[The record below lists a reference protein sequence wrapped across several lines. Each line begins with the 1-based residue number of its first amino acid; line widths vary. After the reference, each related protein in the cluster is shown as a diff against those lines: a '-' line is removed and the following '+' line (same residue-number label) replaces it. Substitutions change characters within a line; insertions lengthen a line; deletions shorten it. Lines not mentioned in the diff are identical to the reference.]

1 MCSMN
6 SASTSGAWGRLSG
19 RRVLITGASRGIGC
33 GIAERVAAEGASVAL
48 VARTLDRHEKLAG
61 SLNQTAERCRTV
73 AVTDQTVATIVA
85 DLTDGDDRDRV
96 VPEAED
102 ALGGPIDV
110 LVNNAAGAIYGR
122 LDEYPRRKRRL
133 MVELNV
139 HCPVDLAQAVVP
151 AMKARGEGWI
161 LNLSSASSAHPT
173 GPPFDLSG
181 VKGVYGFYGATKAML
196 NRVTTA
202 MASELHGTGIR
213 VNTVEPRAAVMSEG
227 ADEVVGGMLRPDQIE
242 SMEAIIEAALWL
254 CDCGPDHTGRIESS
268 LDLLDRE
275 GVTVMNLQG
284 TAPHPGGFRP

>member
-1 MCSMN
+1 MSSTS
-6 SASTSGAWGRLSG
+6 SASARLRG
-19 RRVLITGASRGIGC
+19 RRALITGASRGIGC

-48 VARTLDRHEKLAG
+48 VARTLDRHETLAG
-61 SLNQTAERCRTV
+61 SLSETADRCRAV
-73 AVTDQTVATIVA
+73 AGVGQTVVPIVA

-96 VPEAED
+96 VPEAEE
-102 ALGGPIDV
+102 ALGGPVDV

-151 AMKARGEGWI
+151 GMRDRGEGWI
-161 LNLSSASSAHPT
+161 LNLSSASSAHPE
-173 GPPFDLSG
+173 GPPYDLGG

-196 NRVTTA
+196 DRVTTA
-202 MASELHGTGIR
+202 MAAELHGTGIR

-227 ADEVVGGMLRPDQIE
+227 ADAVVGGMLRPDQIE
-242 SMEAIIEAALWL
+242 SMEAMVEAALWL

-268 LDLLDRE
+268 IDLLERE

-284 TAPHPGGFRP
+284 TAPHPGGHRP

>member
-1 MCSMN
+1 M
-6 SASTSGAWGRLSG
+6 GRLSG
-19 RRVLITGASRGIGC
+19 RRALITGASRGIGC
-33 GIAERVAAEGASVAL
+33 AIAERFAAEGASVAL
-48 VARTLDRHEKLAG
+48 VARTLEQHEKLAG
-61 SLNQTAERCRTV
+61 SLTETARRCR
-73 AVTDQTVATIVA
+73 AAGAGQTVAPIVA

-96 VPEAED
+96 VPEAEE
-102 ALGGPIDV
+102 ALGGPVDV

-151 AMKARGEGWI
+151 GMRDRGEGWI
-161 LNLSSASSAHPT
+161 LNLSSASSAHPA
-173 GPPFDLSG
+173 GPPYDLGG

-196 NRVTTA
+196 DRVTTA
-202 MASELHGTGIR
+202 MAAELHGTGIR

-242 SMEAIIEAALWL
+242 SMEAMVEAALWL

-268 LDLLDRE
+268 IDLLERE

-284 TAPHPGGFRP
+284 TAPHPGGYRP

>member
-1 MCSMN
+1 MS
-6 SASTSGAWGRLSG
+6 STSSGSARLHG
-19 RRVLITGASRGIGC
+19 RRALITGASRGIGR
-33 GIAERVAAEGASVAL
+33 GIAERFAAEGASVAL
-48 VARTLDRHEKLAG
+48 VARTLEQHEKLAG
-61 SLNQTAERCRTV
+61 SLTETARRCR
-73 AVTDQTVATIVA
+73 AAGAGQTVAPIVA

-96 VPEAED
+96 VPEAEE
-102 ALGGPIDV
+102 ALGGPVDV

-151 AMKARGEGWI
+151 GMRDRGEGWI
-161 LNLSSASSAHPT
+161 LNLSSASSAHPA
-173 GPPFDLSG
+173 GPPYDLGG

-196 NRVTTA
+196 DRVTTA
-202 MASELHGTGIR
+202 MAAELHGTGVR

-242 SMEAIIEAALWL
+242 SMEAMVEAALWL

-268 LDLLDRE
+268 IDLLERE

-284 TAPHPGGFRP
+284 TAPHPGGYRP